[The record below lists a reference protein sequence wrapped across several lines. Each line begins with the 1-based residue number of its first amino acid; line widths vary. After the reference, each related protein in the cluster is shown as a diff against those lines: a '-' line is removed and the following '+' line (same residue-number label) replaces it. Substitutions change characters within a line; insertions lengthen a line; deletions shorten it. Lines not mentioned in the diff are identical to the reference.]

1 MELRHLRYF
10 VAVAEELNFRR
21 AAERLRL
28 AQPALSAQ
36 IKALEEELN
45 VRLLERTTRSV
56 TLTQAG
62 RVFLKEARGVLG
74 AASQAEQLARKAEHG
89 AVGTL
94 RVGVIAPAASP
105 WLANVLRLYHQR
117 FPGVQLSLSEIT
129 TAEQLLRLR
138 AGELDAGLL
147 RPPVHFPELEW
158 RFVEQSPQVLA
169 APAGHRLA
177 RKRHL
182 EWKDFDGEGLV
193 MIQPGQ
199 QHGYCQGG
207 RQDLPGAVCP
217 GCADENVVDLG
228 RVRRRPH
235 HGRPGGGE
243 TPGISLP
250 APATRPSARA
260 DHPRLAPPGSVRGGE
275 KLPGMRRRRQA
286 PGTGSLHP
294 SVNDGRRLC
303 SRMSVQQGH
312 GARRIGDFAPQNG
325 QNQIVEA
332 ASFRRESSKLFASNV
347 RSNRR

>member
-28 AQPALSAQ
+28 AQPALSTQ

-56 TLTQAG
+56 ALTQAG

-74 AASQAEQLARKAEHG
+74 AAAQAEQLARKAEHG

-94 RVGVIAPAASP
+94 RVGIIAPAASP

-177 RKRHL
+177 RKRRL

-199 QHGYCQGG
+199 QHGYYDAFLAACARAGAKTYPAQYAQDVQIKMWLISAGFG
-207 RQDLPGAVCP
+207 VAPTTAALAEVKRPGLVFRPLPPGLPPVQTVLVWRRQDRSAVVRNFLE
-217 GCADENVVDLG
+217 CAAAVKPLG
-228 RVRRRPH
+228 P
-235 HGRPGGGE
+235 
-243 TPGISLP
+243 
-250 APATRPSARA
+250 
-260 DHPRLAPPGSVRGGE
+260 DHSVR
-275 KLPGMRRRRQA
+275 P
-286 PGTGSLHP
+286 
-294 SVNDGRRLC
+294 
-303 SRMSVQQGH
+303 
-312 GARRIGDFAPQNG
+312 
-325 QNQIVEA
+325 
-332 ASFRRESSKLFASNV
+332 
-347 RSNRR
+347 

>member
-199 QHGYCQGG
+199 QHGYYDAFLAACARAGAKTYPAQYAQDVQMKMWLISAGFG
-207 RQDLPGAVCP
+207 VAPTTAALAEVKRPGLVFRPLPPGLPPVQTVLVWRRQDRSAVVRNFLE
-217 GCADENVVDLG
+217 CAAAVKPL
-228 RVRRRPH
+228 RPDH
-235 HGRPGGGE
+235 S
-243 TPGISLP
+243 ISL
-250 APATRPSARA
+250 
-260 DHPRLAPPGSVRGGE
+260 
-275 KLPGMRRRRQA
+275 
-286 PGTGSLHP
+286 
-294 SVNDGRRLC
+294 
-303 SRMSVQQGH
+303 
-312 GARRIGDFAPQNG
+312 
-325 QNQIVEA
+325 
-332 ASFRRESSKLFASNV
+332 
-347 RSNRR
+347 

>member
-199 QHGYCQGG
+199 QHGYYDAFLAACARAGAKTYPAQYAQDVQMKMWLISAGFG
-207 RQDLPGAVCP
+207 VAPTTTALAEVKRPGLVFRPLPPGLPPVQTILVWRRQDRSAVVRNFLE
-217 GCADENVVDLG
+217 CAAVVKPLG
-228 RVRRRPH
+228 P
-235 HGRPGGGE
+235 
-243 TPGISLP
+243 
-250 APATRPSARA
+250 
-260 DHPRLAPPGSVRGGE
+260 DHSIRL
-275 KLPGMRRRRQA
+275 
-286 PGTGSLHP
+286 
-294 SVNDGRRLC
+294 
-303 SRMSVQQGH
+303 
-312 GARRIGDFAPQNG
+312 
-325 QNQIVEA
+325 
-332 ASFRRESSKLFASNV
+332 
-347 RSNRR
+347 

>member
-1 MELRHLRYF
+1 
-10 VAVAEELNFRR
+10 
-21 AAERLRL
+21 
-28 AQPALSAQ
+28 
-36 IKALEEELN
+36 
-45 VRLLERTTRSV
+45 V

-199 QHGYCQGG
+199 QHGYYDAFLAACARAGAKTYPAQYAQDVQMKMWLISAGFG
-207 RQDLPGAVCP
+207 VAPTTAALAEVKRPGLVFRPLPPGLPPVQTILVWRRQDRSAVVRNFLE
-217 GCADENVVDLG
+217 CAAVVKPLG
-228 RVRRRPH
+228 P
-235 HGRPGGGE
+235 
-243 TPGISLP
+243 
-250 APATRPSARA
+250 
-260 DHPRLAPPGSVRGGE
+260 DHSIRL
-275 KLPGMRRRRQA
+275 
-286 PGTGSLHP
+286 
-294 SVNDGRRLC
+294 
-303 SRMSVQQGH
+303 
-312 GARRIGDFAPQNG
+312 
-325 QNQIVEA
+325 
-332 ASFRRESSKLFASNV
+332 
-347 RSNRR
+347 

>member
-199 QHGYCQGG
+199 QHGYYDAFLAACARAGAKTYPAQYAQDVQMKMWLISAGFG
-207 RQDLPGAVCP
+207 IAPTTAALAEVKRPGLVFRPLPPGLPPVQTVLVWRRQDRSAVVRNFLE
-217 GCADENVVDLG
+217 CAAAVKPLG
-228 RVRRRPH
+228 PDHSV
-235 HGRPGGGE
+235 
-243 TPGISLP
+243 SL
-250 APATRPSARA
+250 
-260 DHPRLAPPGSVRGGE
+260 
-275 KLPGMRRRRQA
+275 
-286 PGTGSLHP
+286 
-294 SVNDGRRLC
+294 
-303 SRMSVQQGH
+303 
-312 GARRIGDFAPQNG
+312 
-325 QNQIVEA
+325 
-332 ASFRRESSKLFASNV
+332 
-347 RSNRR
+347 

>member
-199 QHGYCQGG
+199 QHGYYDAFLAACARAGAKTYPAQYAQDVQIKMWLISAGFG
-207 RQDLPGAVCP
+207 VAPTTAALAEVKRPGLVFRPLPPGLPPVQTILVWRRQDRSAVVRNFLE
-217 GCADENVVDLG
+217 CAAAVKPLG
-228 RVRRRPH
+228 P
-235 HGRPGGGE
+235 
-243 TPGISLP
+243 
-250 APATRPSARA
+250 
-260 DHPRLAPPGSVRGGE
+260 DHSVR
-275 KLPGMRRRRQA
+275 P
-286 PGTGSLHP
+286 
-294 SVNDGRRLC
+294 
-303 SRMSVQQGH
+303 
-312 GARRIGDFAPQNG
+312 
-325 QNQIVEA
+325 
-332 ASFRRESSKLFASNV
+332 
-347 RSNRR
+347 